1 MKINIII
8 LVSLINTLIM
18 IGTELSAQEEISW
31 EEVAWEEITSAE
43 ETVWDEEEIWKEEV
57 YEEEVFPDLENELEF
72 TEENTISEAN
82 TVSSESGLDEKETA
96 ISEENEDKVIEIV
109 PIGAEPSKS
118 STTVSQEPN
127 ITDGTQASKIEL
139 SPVTESFS
147 EEEILP
153 ELASDKIPTTIT
165 NQELNSNQFNNLSE
179 AIPVLEN
186 TADDHNEILPSITYD
201 PPVILNHPATVP
213 EESPPPQE
221 SPPSVQAITT
231 EKTAIPAEELI
242 QAATVQ
248 SIDSECNNPAT
259 YFNDIREAH
268 LPAVE
273 IPLYIDINGQSIS
286 SIGLFAV
293 KLRIPFGFAD
303 FELEEAVFTEILL
316 NSSPCNAKFIPE
328 TGILT
333 IPQVEIPTLITVTGS
348 TAQPQVG
355 PIIKCRAVLQQSNI
369 RILVLSL
376 KELQCDSPLP
386 EPVQTD
392 IN

>member
-1 MKINIII
+1 M
-8 LVSLINTLIM
+8 
-18 IGTELSAQEEISW
+18 GTTTW
-31 EEVAWEEITSAE
+31 
-43 ETVWDEEEIWKEEV
+43 V
-57 YEEEVFPDLENELEF
+57 YEP
-72 TEENTISEAN
+72 N
-82 TVSSESGLDEKETA
+82 TVESTH
-96 ISEENEDKVIEIV
+96 
-109 PIGAEPSKS
+109 
-118 STTVSQEPN
+118 
-127 ITDGTQASKIEL
+127 
-139 SPVTESFS
+139 S
-147 EEEILP
+147 EEEIPPQLVS
-153 ELASDKIPTTIT
+153 SDDTTTIT
-165 NQELNSNQFNNLSE
+165 NQENSNQLNNLSE
-179 AIPVLEN
+179 ENSAVENPV
-186 TADDHNEILPSITYD
+186 DGHGEILPSITYD
-201 PPVILNHPATVP
+201 PPVILEHSVAVK
-213 EESPPPQE
+213 EESPPN
-221 SPPSVQAITT
+221 VQVITT
-231 EKTAIPAEELI
+231 EESTTPVEELVPTG
-242 QAATVQ
+242 TVQ